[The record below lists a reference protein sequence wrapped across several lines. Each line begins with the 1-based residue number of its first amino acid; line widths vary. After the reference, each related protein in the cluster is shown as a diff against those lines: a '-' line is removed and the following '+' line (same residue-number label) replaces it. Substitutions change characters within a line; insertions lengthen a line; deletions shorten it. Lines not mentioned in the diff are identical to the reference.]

1 MLVPFDILISKQHS
15 SQLFSSLQKKFEAL
29 FGDKLEVIRMH
40 QQQENIKFLS
50 HFKKKFIIHQ
60 GSRKAIRAEDEP
72 APVEFF
78 YLRSNGSPLF
88 TRCIQVKPDASILN
102 SQFWL
107 VKTCFVFTWLWTPF
121 CSLGLEFY
129 LVLQLSSVA
138 LVYLLTS
145 STYI

>member
-1 MLVPFDILISKQHS
+1 MSFT
-15 SQLFSSLQKKFEAL
+15 FTSSLQKKFEAL

-50 HFKKKFIIHQ
+50 HFKKKFIIQQ
-60 GSRKAIRAEDEP
+60 GSRKAVLAEDEA

-107 VKTCFVFTWLWTPF
+107 VC
-121 CSLGLEFY
+121 
-129 LVLQLSSVA
+129 
-138 LVYLLTS
+138 LLFLP
-145 STYI
+145 